1 MAAVIR
7 LQRRGSKKNPFW
19 RVVVAEKSKPRDGRF
34 IEIVGTYN
42 PVARGKQVELNLELE
57 KIDSWV
63 AKGAKPSQTVSELVK
78 KARAGSTSAG

>member
-1 MAAVIR
+1 MSAVIR

-19 RVVVAEKSKPRDGRF
+19 RVVVAEKRKPRDGRF

-42 PVARGKQVELNLELE
+42 PVARGKQVEINLQLE
-57 KIDSWV
+57 KIDAWI
-63 AKGAKPSQTVSELVK
+63 AKGAKPSQTVSELMK

>member
-19 RVVVAEKSKPRDGRF
+19 RVVVAEKRKPRDGRF

-42 PVARGKQVELNLELE
+42 PVARGQQIELKLELE
-57 KIDSWV
+57 KIDAWV

-78 KARAGSTSAG
+78 KARAGSTSAA